1 MDLWL
6 ESVQVIQMKTNWFS
20 KHQPEIRGVP
30 LGAETLLFF
39 FVGLKDCQVLQRKV
53 ISSERLERVKERRCC
68 IAIENDLWLRIRREV
83 WGKRPVAVEL
93 DSSTSSRIF
102 RGLSNF
108 DGIDFECAQRSW

>member
-53 ISSERLERVKERRCC
+53 SSSERLERVKERRCC
-68 IAIENDLWLRIRREV
+68 IAIENDLWLRTRREV
-83 WGKRPVAVEL
+83 WG
-93 DSSTSSRIF
+93 
-102 RGLSNF
+102 RGLWRSSSIAQLQVGF
-108 DGIDFECAQRSW
+108 FEGCQTLMV